1 MKLSVSNIFRHKKKS
16 MIAILLIL
24 LLITLTNIYL
34 KNIESNIRQLN
45 HLKDAV
51 PVFCQIT
58 DLKGTKESGLAIPSD
73 MLKNL
78 EESQNIE
85 KLTYTVRMM
94 GGIGNFREEEWSKYL
109 NLNIM
114 SSNSLKELIGSGIGN
129 MNLSLEEQEAFIDTS
144 KPQCLVNKGV
154 MEDRGWKI
162 GDVIELNLYYYFYDD
177 KEGINLFPLNCM
189 PVKIMGE
196 IPEDAGTAHGMPL
209 DLILPVRFVQ
219 EEYQKANI
227 DFMADSASFYV
238 KNPLKL
244 NEFKKEMQSYHFLPQ
259 SANAFPSYCG
269 NALTVRDDT
278 FISLATNLQQT
289 ISLLKTCFVP
299 ICIGVMG
306 IGYLVSFLL
315 MRGRQKEYLLMRM
328 MGMKAGQCMRI
339 YLLEQILLS
348 LTGAGVGAVCFIFS
362 TDRKVIVCTAFVV
375 LCFYLVGVCAALWI
389 FLRKNMM
396 ELLHMKE

>member
-16 MIAILLIL
+16 MIAILLIW
-24 LLITLTNIYL
+24 LLIILTNIYL

-51 PVFCQIT
+51 PVFCRVT
-58 DLKGTKESGLAIPSD
+58 DLKGSKESGLAIPAD

-78 EESQNIE
+78 EKSQSIE

-114 SSNSLKELIGSGIGN
+114 SSNSLKELIGSGVEN
-129 MNLSLEEQEAFIDTS
+129 MKLSREEQDAFVDTS
-144 KPQCLVNKGV
+144 EAQCLVNRGV
-154 MEDRGWKI
+154 LDDRNWKI

-177 KEGINLFPLNCM
+177 KEGINLFPLNCI
-189 PVKIMGE
+189 PVKIIGE
-196 IPEDAGTAHGMPL
+196 IPEDAGTVHGMSL
-209 DLILPVRFVQ
+209 DLILPVQFVQ

-244 NEFKKEMQSYHFLPQ
+244 NEFKEEMQSYHFLPQ
-259 SANAFPSYCG
+259 RADAFPSYCG

-289 ISLLKTCFVP
+289 ISLLKTCFGP
-299 ICIGVMG
+299 ICIGLMG

-315 MRGRQKEYLLMRM
+315 MRGREKEYLLMRM
-328 MGMKAGQCMRI
+328 MGMKAGQCMGI

-348 LTGAGVGAVCFIFS
+348 LAGTGIGIVFFIS
-362 TDRKVIVCTAFVV
+362 NTNWRVLVCTAFAV
-375 LCFYLVGVCAALWI
+375 LGSYLVGACAVLWN
-389 FLRKNMM
+389 FSRKNML